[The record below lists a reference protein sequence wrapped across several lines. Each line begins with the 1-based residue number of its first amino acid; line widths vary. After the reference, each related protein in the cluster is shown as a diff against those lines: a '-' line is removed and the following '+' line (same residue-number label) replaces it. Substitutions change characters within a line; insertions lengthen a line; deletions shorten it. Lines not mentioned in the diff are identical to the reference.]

1 MSITK
6 NEDDTAKIAKT
17 LAKTLKKGDILCLYG
32 DLGAGKTV
40 FSRALIRCLCE
51 NPTLEVPSPTF
62 TLVQIYEHH
71 TRKIW
76 HFDLYRLEEPDEMYE
91 IGWQDALYE
100 GITIIEWPIRLG
112 ALLPKKRIDITI
124 KVQNIHNRTIKIEY
138 KT

>member
-1 MSITK
+1 MTITK
-6 NEDDTAKIAKT
+6 SEDGTAKIAKT

-32 DLGAGKTV
+32 DLGVGKTV
-40 FSRALIRCLCE
+40 FSRALIRTLCE

-62 TLVQIYEHH
+62 TLVQIYEYH
-71 TRKIW
+71 THKIR
-76 HFDLYRLEEPDEMYE
+76 HFDLYRLEDPDEIYE

-100 GITIIEWPIRLG
+100 GITIIEWPIKLG

-124 KVQNIHNRTIKIEY
+124 ETTNIDNRIIRIEH